1 MFTPTK
7 ELREKVESLA
17 YGMGISFYI
26 REDGTVHQNGPG
38 VEVRTTPKAKPVPH
52 GIVDSPVGTVT
63 TC

>member
-38 VEVRTTPKAKPVPH
+38 FEVLTSPKAKPVPH